1 MDIHPDAP
9 PSAGKLLVLAGPT
22 ASGKTGVALALA
34 DRYPIEVISA
44 DSVQVYRGFD
54 IGSAK
59 PSAAEQARLPHH
71 VIDVLDPEQGMDAG
85 EYARLAQLAI
95 ADVRARGRVPVVVGG
110 TGLWLRALLRGLVE
124 LPKADP
130 ALRAALEAEC
140 ARLGAPA
147 LHARLAEI
155 DPKVAAAVHP
165 NDQLRIVRGLEVYQ
179 QTGRPLGE
187 LQAEHALGAR
197 RYESLMIALDLPSDE
212 HTRAIEQRLDD
223 MLSAGLVDEV
233 RSLRAAY
240 PDSARAFGSVGY
252 KEVVAHLRDG
262 VTLDETR
269 RLMRKATRVY
279 ARRQRTW
286 LRSDPSVDRVSTAQ
300 ALLNGAERG
309 ALERFIE
316 AQLP

>member
-1 MDIHPDAP
+1 MAAHPDAP

-140 ARLGAPA
+140 AQLGAPA
-147 LHARLAEI
+147 LHARLAQV
-155 DPKVAAAVHP
+155 DPRVAAAVHP

-197 RYESLMIALDLPSDE
+197 RYESLMFALDLPSDA
-212 HTRAIEQRLDD
+212 HTRAIEQRLDA

-233 RSLRAAY
+233 RALLERY

-269 RLMRKATRVY
+269 RLIRKATRVY

-286 LRSDPSVDRVSTAQ
+286 LRSDPSVDRVSTAH
-300 ALLNGAERG
+300 ALLNGAERE